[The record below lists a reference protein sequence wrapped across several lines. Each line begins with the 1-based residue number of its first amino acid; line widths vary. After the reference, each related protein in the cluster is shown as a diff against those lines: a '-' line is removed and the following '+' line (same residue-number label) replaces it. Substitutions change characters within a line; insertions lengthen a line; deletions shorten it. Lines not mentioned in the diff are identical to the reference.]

1 MILLDKKI
9 TDFAVEDVDE
19 KYFLE
24 MVNTLNPDDKRDKL
38 LLNLL
43 VSTLRHE
50 EELAAIKQ
58 RLKEITL

>member
-1 MILLDKKI
+1 MDKKI

-19 KYFLE
+19 KTFLE
-24 MVNTLNPDDKRDKL
+24 MFNLLNPDDQRDKL

>member
-1 MILLDKKI
+1 MIPLDKKI

-19 KYFLE
+19 KTFLE
-24 MVNTLNPDDKRDKL
+24 MFNLLNPDDKRDKL

>member
-9 TDFAVEDVDE
+9 TDFAIDDVDE
-19 KYFLE
+19 KTFLE
-24 MVNTLNPDDKRDKL
+24 IVNSLNPNNKRDKL

-43 VSTLRHE
+43 VSSLHHE

>member
-43 VSTLRHE
+43 VSVLRHE